1 MEVLERWLSSKVEE
15 LRRCP
20 DEDEKKT
27 LRLRFTKFLD
37 LADGKIE
44 KQEPVS
50 EKTGIVKASEW
61 EVLRDGSRR
70 AAASVGMPIRP
81 RQFLDLPL
89 ENAVEIEDS
98 VPDLMSQTSGYRLLL
113 RTEEVWKLLALRTQ
127 YCNWYTRLSEG
138 NTKDIATDWQI
149 DFWIH
154 LVRPQSYK
162 GQKNLETSV
171 RINFEGMT
179 FLGFFFT
186 AGSSLQGRSCK
197 PELQKSTLR
206 TLELFLETFVPGD
219 ITLQLLPQVAA
230 SAMAANRRDTGDREP
245 RAMDPDPPVLGLVRE
260 VVQMQSISFTC
271 PEAPSRQLGSIISVD
286 GRTLQREA
294 KPKSIF
300 ALQRFLAKPA
310 GFMNRSDDNTLESL
324 GLSEILVSHAHRLSC
339 DVLFHFWNKS
349 FDQLSRVV
357 VEKQN
362 CKSVLLMSDASP
374 KGKLDDSRLDFLH
387 GLVPHSLCRRPGRAG
402 PLAKDVG
409 TFAEHTV
416 SDTVKMKEAQRVADN
431 FAAQSVEPNP
441 GRNKKLPKVLGLI
454 RQRRLAAREEVQA
467 VMHILSLAG
476 LDFRLSERQL
486 RPPDLRNGE
495 IRLTDASLGPMLWHT
510 ESGAVQWDA
519 VLPEDLQE
527 LRLVLAP
534 DEGGPLWA
542 GFQWL
547 AKRGYRISF
556 LPDLMHKL
564 QNSYL
569 RLLKCTPSVKRMY
582 TLTSWLMRAKRAT
595 EDDSL
600 MQLFGPSILKENGF
614 PADLGSR
621 ESFEKVCEILGNA
634 TRSVASLFDRG
645 RWISWGHA
653 ARKFKRS
660 YSCTLLMV
668 YWGQEGVNPFGGTDG
683 AKQTGDSGEQYDKIV
698 DLCIRALVDESSHDL
713 YRSLE
718 FHSRPWCDLGIQ
730 IESFDGKVARHV
742 REALGSEAASYLDA
756 PPDVELRDNG
766 LVEVVSRRGYV
777 KQRLLEDHLTATL
790 ACCFEL
796 ESYARHLR
804 MAPHACASLLA
815 SGTTGESLLP
825 TQTNLLEAVKAE
837 WSLVVRMEGKVAT
850 ADLLHQLC
858 PYVLHQCYRELMSS
872 LAAADFCLTAEC
884 REMVSAWYPGLSQSS
899 NVEDV
904 FKSCE
909 EACRRTKAGAASMPN
924 LSIVAMRALM
934 QKMTNGEGQARSVVL
949 EGSDFEG
956 PEVKALKSKL
966 FSPESFT
973 GGLLERKEMSLDDL
987 LKDNT
992 GTTAF
997 NHNKLHLNNMQGLL
1011 LADKMGIDVEVAARS
1026 FWVPPLCQRGM
1037 LFSLEKGGKYF
1048 LSVGSTP
1055 AVCHAS
1061 CLQDALPLQE
1071 LDLQFCGELPPETLN
1086 EQEVPTSSREQQ
1098 DPLQTNEF
1106 VRALKVEVN
1115 EKPLQLLLTKFWQA
1129 AWKKVRVFN
1138 YSVHLSPDGY
1148 LLRRCQNDLPLVAAL
1163 MKSGGILSLT
1173 SDALSRVLD
1182 EAGSSLRKSATKT
1195 QKIRAVCSLAV
1206 VKQHVKQSRIDEILE
1221 HCQQLDD
1228 KRLQKIDAAA
1238 ADAEDD
1244 EEEQPDD
1251 E

>member
-1 MEVLERWLSSKVEE
+1 MAEH
-15 LRRCP
+15 
-20 DEDEKKT
+20 DH
-27 LRLRFTKFLD
+27 
-37 LADGKIE
+37 A
-44 KQEPVS
+44 
-50 EKTGIVKASEW
+50 
-61 EVLRDGSRR
+61 
-70 AAASVGMPIRP
+70 
-81 RQFLDLPL
+81 
-89 ENAVEIEDS
+89 
-98 VPDLMSQTSGYRLLL
+98 
-113 RTEEVWKLLALRTQ
+113 
-127 YCNWYTRLSEG
+127 
-138 NTKDIATDWQI
+138 
-149 DFWIH
+149 
-154 LVRPQSYK
+154 
-162 GQKNLETSV
+162 
-171 RINFEGMT
+171 
-179 FLGFFFT
+179 
-186 AGSSLQGRSCK
+186 
-197 PELQKSTLR
+197 
-206 TLELFLETFVPGD
+206 LFL
-219 ITLQLLPQVAA
+219 Q
-230 SAMAANRRDTGDREP
+230 
-245 RAMDPDPPVLGLVRE
+245 
-260 VVQMQSISFTC
+260 
-271 PEAPSRQLGSIISVD
+271 
-286 GRTLQREA
+286 
-294 KPKSIF
+294 
-300 ALQRFLAKPA
+300 
-310 GFMNRSDDNTLESL
+310 
-324 GLSEILVSHAHRLSC
+324 
-339 DVLFHFWNKS
+339 
-349 FDQLSRVV
+349 
-357 VEKQN
+357 
-362 CKSVLLMSDASP
+362 
-374 KGKLDDSRLDFLH
+374 
-387 GLVPHSLCRRPGRAG
+387 
-402 PLAKDVG
+402 
-409 TFAEHTV
+409 
-416 SDTVKMKEAQRVADN
+416 
-431 FAAQSVEPNP
+431 
-441 GRNKKLPKVLGLI
+441 
-454 RQRRLAAREEVQA
+454 
-467 VMHILSLAG
+467 
-476 LDFRLSERQL
+476 
-486 RPPDLRNGE
+486 
-495 IRLTDASLGPMLWHT
+495 
-510 ESGAVQWDA
+510 
-519 VLPEDLQE
+519 
-527 LRLVLAP
+527 
-534 DEGGPLWA
+534 
-542 GFQWL
+542 
-547 AKRGYRISF
+547 
-556 LPDLMHKL
+556 
-564 QNSYL
+564 
-569 RLLKCTPSVKRMY
+569 
-582 TLTSWLMRAKRAT
+582 
-595 EDDSL
+595 
-600 MQLFGPSILKENGF
+600 
-614 PADLGSR
+614 
-621 ESFEKVCEILGNA
+621 
-634 TRSVASLFDRG
+634 
-645 RWISWGHA
+645 
-653 ARKFKRS
+653 
-660 YSCTLLMV
+660 
-668 YWGQEGVNPFGGTDG
+668 
-683 AKQTGDSGEQYDKIV
+683 
-698 DLCIRALVDESSHDL
+698 
-713 YRSLE
+713 
-718 FHSRPWCDLGIQ
+718 
-730 IESFDGKVARHV
+730 ESFDGKVARHV

-1251 E
+1251 EAQDPLEPQDPAWAAAAELLRGMEQEEQKHSNLFDASDGAQAEDAQRQNTDGQNREKAEKGRSMLVSTAAIPAFLVSKYGLLEKDKVVFVHAVTKDQVLPHFQARLLGGKTFEGKGSCAASYNPDLREDLVDENRSSGSAIAPKKRSQAQAFFICFSWAQRALKMKKPKQS

>member
-1 MEVLERWLSSKVEE
+1 MLWRSKTQH
-15 LRRCP
+15 P
-20 DEDEKKT
+20 
-27 LRLRFTKFLD
+27 
-37 LADGKIE
+37 
-44 KQEPVS
+44 P
-50 EKTGIVKASEW
+50 
-61 EVLRDGSRR
+61 VLR
-70 AAASVGMPIRP
+70 
-81 RQFLDLPL
+81 
-89 ENAVEIEDS
+89 
-98 VPDLMSQTSGYRLLL
+98 RLLL
-113 RTEEVWKLLALRTQ
+113 SLPTRSTTCRVGLERSVSCSFTMLRGCNFPSEPKMQSHIETTCHNIRTR
-127 YCNWYTRLSEG
+127 SEG

-171 RINFEGMT
+171 RINFEG
-179 FLGFFFT
+179 
-186 AGSSLQGRSCK
+186 
-197 PELQKSTLR
+197 
-206 TLELFLETFVPGD
+206 
-219 ITLQLLPQVAA
+219 
-230 SAMAANRRDTGDREP
+230 EP

-260 VVQMQSISFTC
+260 AAAVVQMQSISFTC
-271 PEAPSRQLGSIISVD
+271 VKLASVVWFILRVPRDEMVCEDLQSCLAEVHAAEHMRETMPKPEAEHQLHPMKKKPSGIQGCCIHQCLAACASLVSHRSLPWPRD

-324 GLSEILVSHAHRLSC
+324 GLSEILVSHAHRTGCLSVWC
-339 DVLFHFWNKS
+339 PILFAGDLAVL
-349 FDQLSRVV
+349 
-357 VEKQN
+357 
-362 CKSVLLMSDASP
+362 
-374 KGKLDDSRLDFLH
+374 
-387 GLVPHSLCRRPGRAG
+387 G
-402 PLAKDVG
+402 PLQKMSALLPS
-409 TFAEHTV
+409 TV

-510 ESGAVQWDA
+510 ESGAAQWDA

-556 LPDLMHKL
+556 LPDLM
-564 QNSYL
+564 YL
-569 RLLKCTPSVKRMY
+569 GFGSVC
-582 TLTSWLMRAKRAT
+582 
-595 EDDSL
+595 
-600 MQLFGPSILKENGF
+600 GF
-614 PADLGSR
+614 PLRPREVDQLGTR
-621 ESFEKVCEILGNA
+621 RPQVQEKLLVHALDGVLG
-634 TRSVASLFDRG
+634 
-645 RWISWGHA
+645 
-653 ARKFKRS
+653 
-660 YSCTLLMV
+660 
-668 YWGQEGVNPFGGTDG
+668 
-683 AKQTGDSGEQYDKIV
+683 
-698 DLCIRALVDESSHDL
+698 
-713 YRSLE
+713 
-718 FHSRPWCDLGIQ
+718 
-730 IESFDGKVARHV
+730 VARHV

-973 GGLLERKEMSLDDL
+973 GGLLER
-987 LKDNT
+987 NYVI
-992 GTTAF
+992 F
-997 NHNKLHLNNMQGLL
+997 
-1011 LADKMGIDVEVAARS
+1011 
-1026 FWVPPLCQRGM
+1026 
-1037 LFSLEKGGKYF
+1037 
-1048 LSVGSTP
+1048 
-1055 AVCHAS
+1055 
-1061 CLQDALPLQE
+1061 CL
-1071 LDLQFCGELPPETLN
+1071 
-1086 EQEVPTSSREQQ
+1086 R
-1098 DPLQTNEF
+1098 
-1106 VRALKVEVN
+1106 
-1115 EKPLQLLLTKFWQA
+1115 
-1129 AWKKVRVFN
+1129 
-1138 YSVHLSPDGY
+1138 
-1148 LLRRCQNDLPLVAAL
+1148 
-1163 MKSGGILSLT
+1163 
-1173 SDALSRVLD
+1173 
-1182 EAGSSLRKSATKT
+1182 
-1195 QKIRAVCSLAV
+1195 
-1206 VKQHVKQSRIDEILE
+1206 
-1221 HCQQLDD
+1221 
-1228 KRLQKIDAAA
+1228 
-1238 ADAEDD
+1238 
-1244 EEEQPDD
+1244 
-1251 E
+1251 